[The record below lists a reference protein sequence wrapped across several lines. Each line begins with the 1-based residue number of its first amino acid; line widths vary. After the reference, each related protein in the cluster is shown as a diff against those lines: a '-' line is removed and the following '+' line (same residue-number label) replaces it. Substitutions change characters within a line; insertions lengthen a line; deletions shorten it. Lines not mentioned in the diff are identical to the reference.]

1 MLFRSV
7 EWVKSHIDDIIK
19 EFNLPDIKWK
29 VKDLFVVENY
39 IISNKVF
46 DVKANICTLRDLTEK
61 KLY

>member
-1 MLFRSV
+1 M
-7 EWVKSHIDDIIK
+7 